1 MANKTIKGITIA
13 LGADFSAV
21 GKAVDGID
29 KKFRSM
35 QTELRQVDKLLKLD
49 PKNTEL
55 LAQKQDLLAQSIQGT
70 RDRLTALQSAQEK
83 VNKAFQEGKIDE
95 SQYRAYQR
103 EIAATEQTL
112 KNLEKQE
119 KETADA
125 IEHAND
131 KVKASAKEV
140 EAAKDSIKKVGDDI
154 ENVAEK
160 AGKGLLTI
168 GTAVAGAG
176 TYCLNFST
184 DFDKALNNVITKTGA
199 TAQET
204 AGLEEVMES
213 VYSNNF
219 GEDIADVGNSVAT
232 VKQQMKLA
240 GEELQATTENAL
252 LLRDTFDFEVN
263 ESTRA
268 AKMLMDQFD
277 ISAKEAFTLI
287 AQGAQNGLDKNG
299 DLLDTIN
306 EYSVHFKQAGFDAES
321 MFNMLINGT
330 ESGTFSVDKLGD
342 TVKEFFIRAKD
353 GSDSTIGAFQKLGLN
368 ANKMTKKFAE
378 GGTSAYEAYQTV
390 NEALFNLND
399 TVKQNE
405 IGVALYG
412 TMWEDLGADGVQA
425 LTNIDGAADQAAN
438 TLEQIN
444 KTQYDDLGSSLET
457 LGRTLNT
464 EIIKP
469 LGDKLAPYVKDLA
482 EEIKD
487 HAPEI
492 KDAIKD
498 IAGKAKELISY
509 VIDHKQETIN
519 VITGIAGTLAAVK
532 ITKTLGEIAGG
543 VKNIVGAAKSL
554 KDIAGKSS
562 LLGEVKGLSK
572 FLGPVAIGLG
582 AYSTAL
588 YALET
593 PYRKAREE
601 AEKFNQTTKEQV
613 GDVFDSLA
621 QRIQNF
627 KEGVENAGSIY
638 DGFNTS
644 ILLSEEKQIEMAE
657 EMDEAQSKITELAQK
672 ATDERGKLTDE
683 EIKRIDE
690 LLGKIQNIA
699 SEELKSFQTLQQGT
713 IDLSKEALENGTL
726 DESTVQRLLYTGN
739 ENYQN
744 ALDSNTRTYNER
756 FLQAKKLYDSG
767 AVDEQGNLIYTD
779 EWFAEQKEQI
789 LNDFNE
795 ANKEIEDRFSE
806 LGTVMG
812 NYESENYK
820 HMVNNLSNVVMM
832 NDKYETERIGHQK
845 IEDKINDQAEKSS
858 SSFGG
863 AMAMQKRRLDE
874 ESTRHQNRQAAINKA
889 IITNLDQTTQDQIAY
904 QLEIIDQT
912 VRNGGQLT
920 DEQKKIAG
928 LLVSVF
934 QNVPEE
940 LRGKADEMMAA
951 LSMGLDENGELVFT
965 SGERAGQKVADAYG
979 LSMDDIPGM
988 TDEAIT
994 QASEKM
1000 SNATLDGPTVGDI
1013 KYQDAVEKAKKDMD
1027 EWWDDHPIMIKPSFF
1042 EPEWLQPFKK
1052 EFPDVYANTRMMYK
1066 QNAKGGVFN
1075 RETLI
1080 GYTVG
1085 EAGREA
1091 ILPLNRQV
1099 YSEIGEGV
1107 LRSMREKSM
1116 REITEPIRRM
1126 WEEDSIRVSAA
1137 YAATAA
1143 PPSPVNRVQA
1153 PVINQTNN
1161 ITAPT
1166 PLSPYETARQVK
1178 IASQSLAWR

>member
-83 VNKAFQEGKIDE
+83 VNKAFQEGEIDE

-103 EIAATEQTL
+103 EVAATEQTL

-131 KVKASAKEV
+131 RVKASAKEV
-140 EAAKDSIKKVGDDI
+140 EAAKKSIEKVGEDI

-160 AGKGLLTI
+160 AGKGLLAI

-176 TYCLNFST
+176 AYCLNFST

-199 TAQET
+199 TAEET
-204 AGLEEVMES
+204 AGLEEVMEG

-240 GEELQATTENAL
+240 GEELQTTTENAL
-252 LLRDTFDFEVN
+252 MLRDTFDFEVN

-268 AKMLMDQFD
+268 AKMLMDQFG
-277 ISAKEAFTLI
+277 ISSEGAFTLI

-425 LTNIDGAADQAAN
+425 LTNIDGAADQTAD
-438 TLEQIN
+438 TLEKIN
-444 KTQYDDLGSSLET
+444 ETQYDDLGSSLEE
-457 LGRTLNT
+457 LGRTMNV
-464 EIIKP
+464 EVIKP
-469 LGDKLAPYVKDLA
+469 LGDELTPYVKDLA

-492 KDAIKD
+492 KDTIMD
-498 IAGKAKELISY
+498 IAGGAKELISY
-509 VIDHKQETIN
+509 VLDNKET
-519 VITGIAGTLAAVK
+519 VIKTIGGIATALVAVK
-532 ITKTLGEIAGG
+532 ITKTISETITS
-543 VKNIVGAAKSL
+543 VKNLGTAVQGLFTLISTNPIGAFITILGTAVGTM
-554 KDIAGKSS
+554 
-562 LLGEVKGLSK
+562 
-572 FLGPVAIGLG
+572 VAIS
-582 AYSTAL
+582 STI
-588 YALET
+588 ET
-593 PYRKAREE
+593 EQKK
-601 AEKFNQTTKEQV
+601 AEKAAQESKEQV
-613 GDVFDSLA
+613 GDAYDYLA
-621 QRIQNF
+621 DRVKNF
-627 KEGVENAGSIY
+627 ETELKNAGTIYDDFNQSILIPEETKKQLKEDMDAAQEEITEIAENA
-638 DGFNTS
+638 T
-644 ILLSEEKQIEMAE
+644 K
-657 EMDEAQSKITELAQK
+657 
-672 ATDERGKLTDE
+672 ERGKLTE
-683 EIKRIDE
+683 TEITRIDE
-690 LLGKIQNIA
+690 LLEKIKSIA
-699 SEELKSFQTLQQGT
+699 GEELDAFMVQQQGT
-713 IDLSKEALENGTL
+713 ISVAQGYIDGGLL
-726 DESTVQRLLYTGN
+726 DEDKRLELMNTGIQDA
-739 ENYQN
+739 EK
-744 ALDSNTRTYNER
+744 AIESNWRYYNEQY
-756 FLQAKKLYDSG
+756 LQAQKLYETG
-767 AVDEQGNLIYTD
+767 AAEYNADWFEGRKAELI
-779 EWFAEQKEQI
+779 
-789 LNDFNE
+789 NDLEE
-795 ANKEIEDRFSE
+795 ANQQIEEKQNE
-806 LGTVMG
+806 LFLILGD
-812 NYESENYK
+812 YESETYK
-820 HMVNNLSNVVMM
+820 
-832 NDKYETERIGHQK
+832 
-845 IEDKINDQAEKSS
+845 QAEKGIENSIWLNDQYEIESQYHNKRIEELEKEKQEIEIRSS
-858 SSFGG
+858 GNSLVMTEQIDREIE
-863 AMAMQKRRLDE
+863 AEK
-874 ESTRHQNRQAAINKA
+874 TRHSNRQDAIQKA
-889 IITNLDQTTQDQIAY
+889 LKDNLNQSTLDQANI
-904 QLEIIDQT
+904 QLQLLDKTIQ
-912 VRNGGQLT
+912 NGGKLT

-928 LLVSVF
+928 LMVAAF

-951 LSMGLDENGELVFT
+951 LSMGLDENGELVYT

-1013 KYQDAVEKAKKDMD
+1013 DYEDAVENAKKGIQ
-1027 EWWDDHPIMIKPSFF
+1027 EAIKG
-1042 EPEWLQPFKK
+1042 PFTIKATIDYS
-1052 EFPDVYANTRMMYK
+1052 DVLNAGRGPLDQDYYLFLKNNGWIK

-1107 LRSMREKSM
+1107 LRSVREKSL

-1126 WEEDSIRVSAA
+1126 WEEDSIRVNAA
-1137 YAATAA
+1137 YAATSE
-1143 PPSPVNRVQA
+1143 PSSPVNRVQA

>member
-55 LAQKQDLLAQSIQGT
+55 LTQKQDLLAQSIQGT

-112 KNLEKQE
+112 KNLERQE

-457 LGRTLNT
+457 LGRTMNT
-464 EIIKP
+464 EIIRP
-469 LGDKLAPYVKDLA
+469 LGDKLTPYVKDLA

-492 KDAIKD
+492 KDLVMDA
-498 IAGKAKELISY
+498 AGGAKELISY
-509 VIDHKQETIN
+509 VLDNKET
-519 VITGIAGTLAAVK
+519 VITTIGGVAAALAAAK
-532 ITKTLGEIAGG
+532 IAKTISGIISG
-543 VKNIVGAAKSL
+543 VKN
-554 KDIAGKSS
+554 
-562 LLGEVKGLSK
+562 LGTAVKGLFTIISANPIGAAITAVGLLVGGIIAYTESTADAKSESELFAEETKKLIDNAKEQKQAWDDLKEAQKEKAEQDTAEIDHIQTLWAELQTLVDENGNVLDANKERVK
-572 FLGPVAIGLG
+572 FLVDELQPVLGDAIQWNEDETVSINDTAEAIDNLIAKRRAEIILMSEQE
-582 AYSTAL
+582 AYEEALKEYKELQNQQTKDSIAIEKQAEKVYMMQHNLSKYKISDVESEMQALENMSTAYETNEGL
-588 YALET
+588 LQSYYQTIQQYESDYAAIHSGN
-593 PYRKAREE
+593 Y
-601 AEKFNQTTKEQV
+601 
-613 GDVFDSLA
+613 
-621 QRIQNF
+621 
-627 KEGVENAGSIY
+627 
-638 DGFNTS
+638 
-644 ILLSEEKQIEMAE
+644 
-657 EMDEAQSKITELAQK
+657 
-672 ATDERGKLTDE
+672 E
-683 EIKRIDE
+683 EIEKINSRI
-690 LLGKIQNIA
+690 GGSFQTATTATK
-699 SEELKSFQTLQQGT
+699 EELKEQAEFWQTQADQMQQRYEKNWAG
-713 IDLSKEALENGTL
+713 IDQKMVEDAQEKARLAWDEYYKVGGESSDGQVEGYNAKGGERQ
-726 DESTVQRLLYTGN
+726 ESTQKSIDDMDALL
-739 ENYQN
+739 
-744 ALDSNTRTYNER
+744 A
-756 FLQAKKLYDSG
+756 
-767 AVDEQGNLIYTD
+767 
-779 EWFAEQKEQI
+779 
-789 LNDFNE
+789 
-795 ANKEIEDRFSE
+795 
-806 LGTVMG
+806 TV
-812 NYESENYK
+812 
-820 HMVNNLSNVVMM
+820 
-832 NDKYETERIGHQK
+832 T
-845 IEDKINDQAEKSS
+845 
-858 SSFGG
+858 
-863 AMAMQKRRLDE
+863 
-874 ESTRHQNRQAAINKA
+874 
-889 IITNLDQTTQDQIAY
+889 
-904 QLEIIDQT
+904 
-912 VRNGGQLT
+912 LT
-920 DEQKKIAG
+920 
-928 LLVSVF
+928 
-934 QNVPEE
+934 
-940 LRGKADEMMAA
+940 
-951 LSMGLDENGELVFT
+951 
-965 SGERAGQKVADAYG
+965 
-979 LSMDDIPGM
+979 
-988 TDEAIT
+988 
-994 QASEKM
+994 
-1000 SNATLDGPTVGDI
+1000 GPTIGEI
-1013 KYQDAVEKAKKDMD
+1013 KYQEAVEKAKKDIND
-1027 EWWDDHPIMIKPSFF
+1027 EFSLFHLNDPILVP
-1042 EPEWLQPFKK
+1042 PGWNPFNSTSQGRSSQ
-1052 EFPDVYANTRMMYK
+1052 YSIK

-1107 LRSMREKSM
+1107 LRSVREKSL

-1126 WEEDSIRVSAA
+1126 WEEDSIRVNAA

-1143 PPSPVNRVQA
+1143 PPSPVNKVQA

>member
-83 VNKAFQEGKIDE
+83 VNKAFQEGEIDE

-103 EIAATEQTL
+103 EVAATEQTL

-131 KVKASAKEV
+131 RVKASAKEV
-140 EAAKDSIKKVGDDI
+140 EAAKKSIEKVGEDI

-160 AGKGLLTI
+160 AGKGLLAI

-176 TYCLNFST
+176 AYCLNFST

-199 TAQET
+199 TAEET
-204 AGLEEVMES
+204 AGLEEVMEG

-240 GEELQATTENAL
+240 GEELQTTTENAL
-252 LLRDTFDFEVN
+252 MLRDTFDFEVN

-268 AKMLMDQFD
+268 AKMLMDQFG
-277 ISAKEAFTLI
+277 ISSEGAFTLI

-412 TMWEDLGADGVQA
+412 TMWEDLGADGVQS
-425 LTNIDGAADQAAN
+425 LTNIDGAADQTAD
-438 TLEQIN
+438 TLEKIN
-444 KTQYDDLGSSLET
+444 ETQYDDLGSSLEE
-457 LGRTLNT
+457 LGRTMNV
-464 EIIKP
+464 EVIKP
-469 LGDKLAPYVKDLA
+469 LGDELTPYVKDLA

-492 KDAIKD
+492 KDTIMD
-498 IAGKAKELISY
+498 IAGGAKELISY
-509 VIDHKQETIN
+509 VLDNKET
-519 VITGIAGTLAAVK
+519 VIKTIGGIATALVAVK
-532 ITKTLGEIAGG
+532 ITKTISETITS
-543 VKNIVGAAKSL
+543 VKNLGTAVQGLFTLISTNPIGAFITILGTAVGTM
-554 KDIAGKSS
+554 
-562 LLGEVKGLSK
+562 
-572 FLGPVAIGLG
+572 VAIS
-582 AYSTAL
+582 STI
-588 YALET
+588 ET
-593 PYRKAREE
+593 EQKK
-601 AEKFNQTTKEQV
+601 AEKAAQESKEQV
-613 GDVFDSLA
+613 GDAYDYLA
-621 QRIQNF
+621 DRVKNF
-627 KEGVENAGSIY
+627 ETELKNAGTIYDDFNQSILIPEETKKQLKEDMDAAQEEITEIAENA
-638 DGFNTS
+638 T
-644 ILLSEEKQIEMAE
+644 K
-657 EMDEAQSKITELAQK
+657 
-672 ATDERGKLTDE
+672 ERGKLTE
-683 EIKRIDE
+683 TEITRIDE
-690 LLGKIQNIA
+690 LLEKIKSIA
-699 SEELKSFQTLQQGT
+699 GEELDAFMVQQQGT
-713 IDLSKEALENGTL
+713 ISVAQGYIDGGLL
-726 DESTVQRLLYTGN
+726 DEDKRLELMNTGIQDA
-739 ENYQN
+739 EK
-744 ALDSNTRTYNER
+744 AIESNWRYYNEQY
-756 FLQAKKLYDSG
+756 LQAQKLYETG
-767 AVDEQGNLIYTD
+767 AAEYNADWFEGRKAELI
-779 EWFAEQKEQI
+779 
-789 LNDFNE
+789 NDLEE
-795 ANKEIEDRFSE
+795 ANQQIEEKQNE
-806 LGTVMG
+806 LFLILGD
-812 NYESENYK
+812 YESETYK
-820 HMVNNLSNVVMM
+820 
-832 NDKYETERIGHQK
+832 
-845 IEDKINDQAEKSS
+845 QAEKGIENSIWLNDQYEIESQYHNKRIEELEKEKQEIEIRSS
-858 SSFGG
+858 GNSLVMTEQIDREIE
-863 AMAMQKRRLDE
+863 AEK
-874 ESTRHQNRQAAINKA
+874 TRHSNRQDAIQKA
-889 IITNLDQTTQDQIAY
+889 LKDNLNQSTLDQAKI
-904 QLEIIDQT
+904 QLQLLDKTIQ
-912 VRNGGQLT
+912 NGGKLT

-928 LLVSVF
+928 LMVAAF

-951 LSMGLDENGELVFT
+951 LSMGLDENGELVYT

-1013 KYQDAVEKAKKDMD
+1013 DYEDAVENAKKGIQ
-1027 EWWDDHPIMIKPSFF
+1027 EAIKG
-1042 EPEWLQPFKK
+1042 PFTIKATIDYS
-1052 EFPDVYANTRMMYK
+1052 DVLNAGRGPLDQDYYLFLKNNGWIK

-1107 LRSMREKSM
+1107 LRSVREKSL

-1126 WEEDSIRVSAA
+1126 WEEDSIRVNAA
-1137 YAATAA
+1137 YAATSE
-1143 PPSPVNRVQA
+1143 PSSPVNRVQA

>member
-131 KVKASAKEV
+131 RVKASAKEV

-160 AGKGLLTI
+160 AGKGLLAI

-199 TAQET
+199 TAEET
-204 AGLEEVMES
+204 AGLEKVMEG

-219 GEDIADVGNSVAT
+219 GEDIADVGISVAT

-240 GEELQATTENAL
+240 GEELQTTTENAL
-252 LLRDTFDFEVN
+252 MLRDTFDFEVK

-268 AKMLMDQFD
+268 AKMLMDQFC
-277 ISAKEAFTLI
+277 ISSEEAFTLI

-457 LGRTLNT
+457 LGRTMNT
-464 EIIKP
+464 EIIRP
-469 LGDKLAPYVKDLA
+469 LGDKLTPYVKDLA

-492 KDAIKD
+492 KDLVMDA
-498 IAGKAKELISY
+498 AGGAKELISY
-509 VIDHKQETIN
+509 VLDNKETVITTIGGVAAALAAAKIAKTISGIVSSVKNLGTAVTTTFSLISAHPIGALVTAIAGVVALAVGDIVNSSKEVEEEVKKLETISTEKLDTAFSN
-519 VITGIAGTLAAVK
+519 LLDHVQSFQDGISNAGTIYDNFNESLIVSADRQAEISQEMDNAQNT
-532 ITKTLGEIAGG
+532 ITEIARTATETRG
-543 VKNIVGAAKSL
+543 SL
-554 KDIAGKSS
+554 
-562 LLGEVKGLSK
+562 
-572 FLGPVAIGLG
+572 
-582 AYSTAL
+582 T
-588 YALET
+588 
-593 PYRKAREE
+593 
-601 AEKFNQTTKEQV
+601 QQ
-613 GDVFDSLA
+613 
-621 QRIQNF
+621 
-627 KEGVENAGSIY
+627 
-638 DGFNTS
+638 
-644 ILLSEEKQIEMAE
+644 
-657 EMDEAQSKITELAQK
+657 
-672 ATDERGKLTDE
+672 
-683 EIKRIDE
+683 EIDRIDE
-690 LLGKIQNIA
+690 LLGKIQGLAAEELENAKAYQGATLEYASFEAENGNIDTTKAQQLINTAQQDLENVREMAEKQYNEEFATLQRLVKEQPEKYTQAWLESEMEESSKRRQEMLTEAEQTYSQTLEVIRKGNQDQA
-699 SEELKSFQTLQQGT
+699 SE
-713 IDLSKEALENGTL
+713 
-726 DESTVQRLLYTGN
+726 
-739 ENYQN
+739 
-744 ALDSNTRTYNER
+744 
-756 FLQAKKLYDSG
+756 
-767 AVDEQGNLIYTD
+767 
-779 EWFAEQKEQI
+779 
-789 LNDFNE
+789 
-795 ANKEIEDRFSE
+795 
-806 LGTVMG
+806 
-812 NYESENYK
+812 
-820 HMVNNLSNVVMM
+820 
-832 NDKYETERIGHQK
+832 
-845 IEDKINDQAEKSS
+845 
-858 SSFGG
+858 
-863 AMAMQKRRLDE
+863 MQKGIYMIELQLSARE
-874 ESTRHQNRQAAINKA
+874 QEQERHN
-889 IITNLDQTTQDQIAY
+889 
-904 QLEIIDQT
+904 T
-912 VRNGGQLT
+912 VLAEL
-920 DEQKKIAG
+920 EQKKADAEGKWWLGEYENAQYYDG
-928 LLVSVF
+928 LIWQEKHNHQLEMKNIQDAMVAAMDENTIEQMSAQLYLLSETKKVNGELTEEQKTTAVSIVSAF
-934 QNVPEE
+934 QNVPAE
-940 LRGKADEMMAA
+940 LRSQAESMLNELG
-951 LSMGLDENGELVFT
+951 MGLNENSEIIYT
-965 SGERAGQKVADAYG
+965 ECINAGQRVADGFG
-979 LSMDDIPGM
+979 LSHDDFVSEAEDM
-988 TDEAIT
+988 TTDADQTISGATFGPPKIDKFELSETPEQFIENTNSSFRDKYIT
-994 QASEKM
+994 VPAR
-1000 SNATLDGPTVGDI
+1000 LDIQGSTGSSQIHFDKFI
-1013 KYQDAVEKAKKDMD
+1013 
-1027 EWWDDHPIMIKPSFF
+1027 
-1042 EPEWLQPFKK
+1042 
-1052 EFPDVYANTRMMYK
+1052 NT
-1066 QNAKGGVFN
+1066 NPVPHADGAVFN
-1075 RETLI
+1075 RKTLI
-1080 GYTVG
+1080 GYTLSKNGLLGHTVA

-1137 YAATAA
+1137 YAATAE
-1143 PPSPVNRVQA
+1143 PSSPVNKVQA